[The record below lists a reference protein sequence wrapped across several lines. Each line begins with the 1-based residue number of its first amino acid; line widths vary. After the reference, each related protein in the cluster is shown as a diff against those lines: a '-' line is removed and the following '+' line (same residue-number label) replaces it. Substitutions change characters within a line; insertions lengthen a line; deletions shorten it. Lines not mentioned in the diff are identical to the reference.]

1 MSPKHLAALVLTV
14 LVVALA
20 AACGGGDSEGGSQ
33 APLEPSGSTSDDA
46 WIALLNERGFSTEE
60 RDVEIGGELDGSEL
74 VLEIEVDDDAAAEVT
89 FADGLYGAEAYT
101 FADGEW
107 TRVDTADVRTEVAPL
122 LNPGE
127 SAEVRLPVEEAESY
141 RVLVP
146 VSGTAAA
153 WADIG

>member
-1 MSPKHLAALVLTV
+1 MSPRHFAAAALSV
-14 LVVALA
+14 LVVVLA
-20 AACGGGDSEGGSQ
+20 AACGGGNGGSQ
-33 APLEPSGSTSDDA
+33 APLTESSGSSSDDA
-46 WIALLNERGFSTEE
+46 WVALLTERGFDTEE
-60 RDVEIGGELDGSEL
+60 REVEITGELEGSEL
-74 VLEIEVDDDAAAEVT
+74 VVEIEVDDDAPAEIT

-101 FADGEW
+101 YADDAW

-127 SAEVRLPVEEAESY
+127 SAEVRLPVEEADSY

-146 VSGTAAA
+146 LGGSSAA